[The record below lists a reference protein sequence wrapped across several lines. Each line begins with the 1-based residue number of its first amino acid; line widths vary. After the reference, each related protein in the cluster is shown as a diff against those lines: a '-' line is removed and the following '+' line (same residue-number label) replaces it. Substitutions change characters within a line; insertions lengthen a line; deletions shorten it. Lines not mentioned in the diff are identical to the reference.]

1 MDGMR
6 DTRTHRRS
14 KRRSSKVCS
23 ACGQTKGKSSRST
36 DPTCKQCA
44 RGDFREGYEALEP
57 NVAAIALQGSPAK
70 ISVMAERA
78 ARGESLFRSD
88 DGVVADLS

>member
-14 KRRSSKVCS
+14 RIRSKICS
-23 ACGQTKGKSSRST
+23 ACGQAKGKSSRSD
-36 DPTCKQCA
+36 DPTCKQCV
-44 RGDFREGYEALEP
+44 RGDFRDGYESLDP
-57 NVAAIALQGSPAK
+57 SVASIALQGSPAK
-70 ISVMAERA
+70 IAVMAERA
-78 ARGESLFRSD
+78 ARGESLFRAD